1 MGSIWPPSWQG
12 YCYIFLAFLFYIT
25 VHYRHCCVTAFSY
38 VSVELPKEAKKMGVR
53 IRWWQ
58 PVHPGQSRSDWAID
72 DVIIGGKAANPNELM
87 DEFQSDAADD
97 SIWLQNNNLLYGDY
111 CGTPYVI
118 VGQDQDKETV
128 VLTTIDLTIHHGY
141 IIQFRISVGCNASW
155 DDDDVE
161 PVRLEFSNDYG
172 MTWQLVVE
180 ECLPF
185 YPECNGVAST
195 PSVYYAAKSWR
206 RITIPLEGELISK

>member
-1 MGSIWPPSWQG
+1 M
-12 YCYIFLAFLFYIT
+12 
-25 VHYRHCCVTAFSY
+25 
-38 VSVELPKEAKKMGVR
+38 KETKKQGVR

-87 DEFQSDAADD
+87 DEFQSDGVDY
-97 SIWLQNNNLLYGDY
+97 SIWLQNNNLLNGDF
-111 CGTPYVI
+111 CGTPDVI

-128 VLTTIDLTIHHGY
+128 ALTTIDLAIHRGY
-141 IIQFRISVGCNASW
+141 IVQFRISVGCNASW
-155 DDDDVE
+155 DDDVD

-172 MTWQLVVE
+172 ITWRLVVE

-185 YPECNGVAST
+185 YPECNGVASP